1 MTGVGG
7 LCWYE
12 EGDLDPKLDQVVN
25 LPGLSKLRSKRPHDK
40 GEDPEVSAKQKNSYD
55 PHKIISL
62 LSHPTRDAQRKLKK
76 KMHFFNYIAFVY
88 SRKQL
93 FEVLLSLGN
102 LGKGPLKAL
111 VNNECLSPMQK
122 CKSGSIITLGVP
134 AGSKLA
140 PVDETILAIKLLMTP

>member
-62 LSHPTRDAQRKLKK
+62 LSHPTRNAQRKLKK

-102 LGKGPLKAL
+102 FWVPPKSIGK
-111 VNNECLSPMQK
+111 Q
-122 CKSGSIITLGVP
+122 
-134 AGSKLA
+134 
-140 PVDETILAIKLLMTP
+140 

>member
-62 LSHPTRDAQRKLKK
+62 LSLLYKRCARKLS
-76 KMHFFNYIAFVY
+76 NDA
-88 SRKQL
+88 L
-93 FEVLLSLGN
+93 F
-102 LGKGPLKAL
+102 
-111 VNNECLSPMQK
+111 
-122 CKSGSIITLGVP
+122 
-134 AGSKLA
+134 
-140 PVDETILAIKLLMTP
+140 